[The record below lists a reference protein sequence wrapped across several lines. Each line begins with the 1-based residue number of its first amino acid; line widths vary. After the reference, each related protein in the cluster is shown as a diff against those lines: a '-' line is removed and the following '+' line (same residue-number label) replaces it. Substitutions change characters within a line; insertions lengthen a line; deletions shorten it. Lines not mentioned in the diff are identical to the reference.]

1 MFLVGREG
9 KIPFLCKQGRRRPFL
24 AQLKLSAS
32 HFCATGTDF
41 PEFACYLGAKRGFFR
56 KKVSGVGVFASGWV
70 QKSDFG
76 CRLRQN
82 GIFFGMVAPKWDKPP
97 WLSRGSCHKNPK
109 ILQQWGVGIPFFCI
123 TPKFH
128 PKSLQDLALVSITRR
143 FLAKIGG
150 ILAESCQKCL
160 LLEVET
166 RFFPKK
172 LAPLHKNGKKNWSVA
187 ENWDKKLECC
197 RELGF
202 FEVRGAS
209 SSNF

>member
-1 MFLVGREG
+1 MFLVGGEG
-9 KIPFLCKQGRRRPFL
+9 KIPFLCKRGRRRPFL
-24 AQLKLSAS
+24 AQPKLSAS
-32 HFCATGTDF
+32 HFCATGADF
-41 PEFACYLGAKRGFFR
+41 LEFACYFLEKGAFFE
-56 KKVSGVGVFASGWV
+56 KSSLKSVNLASCWI
-70 QKSDFG
+70 QKEDSW

-82 GIFFGMVAPKWDKPP
+82 GIFFRTVAPKWDKPP
-97 WLSRGSCHKNPK
+97 WLSRVSCHQNPK
-109 ILQQWGVGIPFFCI
+109 TLQHWSVGIPFFCI

-187 ENWDKKLECC
+187 ENWDFLK
-197 RELGF
+197 
-202 FEVRGAS
+202 
-209 SSNF
+209 